1 MNDQKTLPIIRVL
14 WFAVSIISTIW
25 FLYWI
30 SYEALAWNKLL
41 MQATPINYI
50 ALVLSIALLII
61 GTQLGKISIFKN
73 SKLTI
78 EQNLRTENSERTQ
91 MQHQPQHNKEKKK
104 QKSRDSEA
112 PSGCKFYLGYLH
124 KRPES
129 VEIPEECMGCDQ
141 MVNCLLK

>member
-1 MNDQKTLPIIRVL
+1 MNYQKTLPLIKTL

-30 SYEALAWNKLL
+30 SYEALTWNKILI
-41 MQATPINYI
+41 QATPINYI
-50 ALVLSIALLII
+50 ALVISISLLII

-78 EQNLRTENSERTQ
+78 EQNLQTENSKKTQ
-91 MQHQPQHNKEKKK
+91 NQHNKDEKK
-104 QKSRDSEA
+104 QNPQESEA
-112 PSGCKFYLGYLH
+112 PPGCKFQLGYLH

>member
-1 MNDQKTLPIIRVL
+1 MNYQKTLPLIKTL

-30 SYEALAWNKLL
+30 SYEALTWNKIL

-50 ALVLSIALLII
+50 ALVMSIALLII

-78 EQNLRTENSERTQ
+78 EQNLQTENSKKTQ
-91 MQHQPQHNKEKKK
+91 NQ
-104 QKSRDSEA
+104 S
-112 PSGCKFYLGYLH
+112 
-124 KRPES
+124 
-129 VEIPEECMGCDQ
+129 
-141 MVNCLLK
+141 

>member
-1 MNDQKTLPIIRVL
+1 
-14 WFAVSIISTIW
+14 
-25 FLYWI
+25 
-30 SYEALAWNKLL
+30 

-50 ALVLSIALLII
+50 ALVLSISLLII

-73 SKLTI
+73 SKLTN
-78 EQNLRTENSERTQ
+78 EQNLRTENSKKTQ
-91 MQHQPQHNKEKKK
+91 NQYNKDKKK
-104 QKSRDSEA
+104 KNPQKSEA
-112 PSGCKFYLGYLH
+112 PPGCKFQLGYLH

>member
-1 MNDQKTLPIIRVL
+1 MNYQKTLPLIKTL

-30 SYEALAWNKLL
+30 SYEALTWNKLL

-73 SKLTI
+73 SKLTT
-78 EQNLRTENSERTQ
+78 EQNLQTKNSEKTQ
-91 MQHQPQHNKEKKK
+91 NQYNKDKKK
-104 QKSRDSEA
+104 QNPRESEA